1 MRDSIMKLTLKFKGA
16 VIRIDTINQYD
27 IDLKDDEISI
37 SEVHPSE
44 VVDAVCENVPVVSTE
59 YDYLDEVL
67 KQACNRPV
75 VKQVRELLHES
86 ISDNMFNGIL
96 AGVKKYLEA
105 EIDKSRSDRDTIIC
119 FVDSD
124 ICSAMF
130 VAAGYS
136 YFGALDALNE
146 HGIKSDHYLGE
157 VFSNWRF
164 ENMVNCID
172 AYRPIT
178 DAIGITKKEGTEE
191 EIAHEEETVAEKS
204 TEEAENKEEK
214 KYQVM

>member
-1 MRDSIMKLTLKFKGA
+1 MKLTLKFKGA
-16 VIRIDTINQYD
+16 VIRIDTNSQYD

-44 VVDAVCENVPVVSTE
+44 VVDAVETVRENVPVVSTE

-75 VKQVRELLHES
+75 VKKVRELLGES
-86 ISDNMFNGIL
+86 ISDSMFNNIL

-105 EIDKSRSDRDTIIC
+105 EMDKGRSNRDATIC
-119 FVDSD
+119 FLDSD

-136 YFGALDALNE
+136 YLCALDALDK

-157 VFSNWRF
+157 VFSSWRF
-164 ENMVNCID
+164 ENMVNCVD
-172 AYRPIT
+172 AYKPIT
-178 DAIGITKKEGTEE
+178 DAIGITKKEGNEE
-191 EIAHEEETVAEKS
+191 KIADKES
-204 TEEAENKEEK
+204 TEEVENKEEK
-214 KYQVM
+214 KYRRM

>member
-1 MRDSIMKLTLKFKGA
+1 MKLTLKFKGA
-16 VIRIDTINQYD
+16 VIRIDTNSQYD

-44 VVDAVCENVPVVSTE
+44 VVDAVETVCENVPVVSTE

-67 KQACNRPV
+67 KQACNKPV
-75 VKQVRELLHES
+75 VKQVRELLRES
-86 ISDNMFNGIL
+86 ISDNMFNDIL

-105 EIDKSRSDRDTIIC
+105 EMNSGRSSRSRDTIIC
-119 FVDSD
+119 FLDSD

-136 YFGALDALNE
+136 YFGALDVLDK

-157 VFSNWRF
+157 VFSSWRF

-172 AYRPIT
+172 AYKPIT
-178 DAIGITKKEGTEE
+178 DAIGITKKEGNEE
-191 EIAHEEETVAEKS
+191 KIADKES
-204 TEEAENKEEK
+204 TEEVENKEEK